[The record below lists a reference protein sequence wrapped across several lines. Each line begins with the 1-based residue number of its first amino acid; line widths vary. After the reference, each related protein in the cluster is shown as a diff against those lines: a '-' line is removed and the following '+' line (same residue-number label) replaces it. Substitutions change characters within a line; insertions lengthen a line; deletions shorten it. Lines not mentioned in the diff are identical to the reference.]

1 MPLPPGPRMR
11 GAPNF
16 AERKV
21 PRKLRQVFLTRS
33 TKSAPPRPANAAP
46 CGVLDPRG
54 RAMTA
59 DRLSVNFTTGDHN
72 DQPL

>member
-1 MPLPPGPRMR
+1 MPPPPGPRMR

-21 PRKLRQVFLTRS
+21 TRKRAKFFLTRS

-46 CGVLDPRG
+46 YGVLDPRG
-54 RAMTA
+54 PAMTA
-59 DRLSVNFTTGDHN
+59 DWLSVNFTTGDHN